1 MGDYLRIARAY
12 LCGTAAAVW
21 CFMFLCLFTMSAVE
35 GELVPLA
42 VRAGFEAARN
52 QGSILGGV
60 LSRKSYMAM
69 FAYFNACLL
78 GVLLI
83 DNIAHPWASVLP
95 HYRKKHLLVTALIA
109 LFFVG
114 IPMFS
119 MEFVGTSDIAPTSA
133 IVIFLTCLA
142 AGLWTPYNPVLGVLA
157 FPFLVFAV
165 APSSSSPKL
174 AAFLAG
180 TNPATSAA
188 LVFISLLALWAL
200 AWRLLALKEDMF
212 DYAMARV
219 WGDLLRGRGGQT
231 FRGLLSAKAIEDY
244 RAILPADKRAA
255 LQNRDP
261 LKNPFTNLKQVDNLS
276 GYSERS
282 LWQRS
287 QLWRLGSD
295 PTRTSVSVG
304 GLILISLIMI
314 AAFVFIPP
322 LVGAEFPARD
332 AVVIFSVMLMT
343 NPFSIWLPWILRLHR
358 LGYESVRPRTRQE
371 FVRELG
377 LAPLWDII
385 QYWLGGVLCMG
396 IAAALWAPELLQVQN
411 TLLFILSTGVGQLC
425 AYAIYAMMGMRLL
438 KRGMAASVSCAFC
451 PFVAIASWMLWINSR
466 IGVELNI
473 AIASVLAA
481 ASVATIAV
489 AYRRWCRAEL
499 D

>member
-12 LCGTAAAVW
+12 LSRTAVAVW
-21 CFMFLCLFTMSAVE
+21 CFMFLCLLMVSAGV
-35 GELVPLA
+35 GEL
-42 VRAGFEAARN
+42 ARN
-52 QGSILGGV
+52 QGVMHGGV

-78 GVLLI
+78 GVLLR

-95 HYRKKHLLVTALIA
+95 RYRQKHLLVTTLIA
-109 LFFVG
+109 LFFLG

-119 MEFVGTSDIAPTSA
+119 MEFVGTSDIAPTSVA
-133 IVIFLTCLA
+133 VIFLTCLA
-142 AGLWTPYNPVLGVLA
+142 AGLWTLHHPVLGVLA
-157 FPFLVFAV
+157 FPFLVFAT
-165 APSSSSPKL
+165 AHSSSSPVL

-200 AWRLLALKEDMF
+200 AWRLLALNEDMF
-212 DYAMARV
+212 EYTIDRV

-231 FRGLLSAKAIEDY
+231 FRGLFNAKTIGDY
-244 RAILPADKRAA
+244 LAALPADKRAT
-255 LQNRDP
+255 LQNCDP

-282 LWQRS
+282 LWQRL
-287 QLWRLGSD
+287 QLWQLGIA
-295 PTRTSVSVG
+295 PTRVSTSVGYLMVIT
-304 GLILISLIMI
+304 LIVIPPL
-314 AAFVFIPP
+314 VFIPP
-322 LVGAEFPARD
+322 LVGAENPARD
-332 AVVIFSVMLMT
+332 VVVIMSVQVMT
-343 NPFSIWLPWILRLHR
+343 NPVTLWLPWFIRLHR

-377 LAPLWDII
+377 LALLWDII
-385 QYWLGGVLCMG
+385 QCWLGGVLFMG
-396 IAAALWAPELLQVQN
+396 IAAAIWAPELLQVKN
-411 TLLFILSTGVGQLC
+411 ILLFILGTGVGQLC
-425 AYAIYAMMGMRLL
+425 VYALMGIWLLKLL
-438 KRGMAASVSCAFC
+438 KRGMVASVSCAFC
-451 PFVAIASWMLWINSR
+451 PFLAMASWILWISSR

-481 ASVATIAV
+481 ASVATIAL
-489 AYRRWCRAEL
+489 AYRRWCRADL